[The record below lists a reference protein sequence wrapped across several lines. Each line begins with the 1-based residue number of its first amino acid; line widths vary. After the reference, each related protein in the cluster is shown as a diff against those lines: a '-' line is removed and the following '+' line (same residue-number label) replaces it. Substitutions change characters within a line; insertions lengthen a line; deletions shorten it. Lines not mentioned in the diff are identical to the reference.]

1 MKALGIAGYSG
12 SGKTTLIERLL
23 PRLRTAGLSVS
34 VIKQSHHDFA
44 VDVPGK
50 DSWRHRVAGAN
61 EVLLT
66 SPHRWMLV
74 NELRGMPEPTLQQH
88 LQRLSPCDLVLVEG
102 YKHAEIPK
110 LEVWRSGNG
119 RPWLHP
125 DDAHF
130 IAVAADQ
137 VPPGKI
143 KHLHLDDIE
152 AITAFILGLHSQPS
166 FLSTHN
172 E

>member
-1 MKALGIAGYSG
+1 MKALGIAGFSG
-12 SGKTTLIERLL
+12 SGKTTLIEKLL
-23 PRLRTAGLSVS
+23 PRLRAAGLRVA

-50 DSWRHRVAGAN
+50 DSWRHRAAGAQ

-74 NELRGMPEPTLQQH
+74 NELRGAPEPGLAEH
-88 LQRLSPCDLVLVEG
+88 LRRLSPCDLVLVEG

-110 LEVWRSGNG
+110 LEVWRAANA
-119 RPWLHP
+119 RAWLHP
-125 DDAHF
+125 EDTHF

-137 VPPGKI
+137 TPPGTI
-143 KHLHLDDIE
+143 RHLPIDDIE
-152 AITAFILGLHSQPS
+152 AILAFILEYAQ
-166 FLSTHN
+166 
-172 E
+172 